1 MNDKIDPLRYHANVV
16 RKHSQCERRRMELL
30 YFYLTVIV
38 QLISVIAAAA
48 CLSVYLV
55 SHRRTFL
62 FAFCS
67 FLFYFIDVSLIFQ
80 DEFVGMATSLDSNPL
95 YLTIR
100 SLGSMV
106 SGGGIFVSLW
116 LLVCDFVG
124 EKRVVLLAAPGVVFV
139 AGSLAALF
147 LIPESSLARFVFYSM
162 RTLLLLWTI
171 AFIVFRY
178 VTTLDATE
186 RGRMRRH
193 KLIFIAF
200 VIGGICILL
209 EDVGSFFYGVT
220 PFPAT
225 HFDGERNYSEELLM
239 LICAGAACVSAYR
252 ALSLRYENPPTRE
265 DEHVESAIEGN
276 LELYAKRHKL
286 SKREMEALKLILLGL
301 DNQNIASTMG
311 VAPST
316 AKVHVHNILQ
326 KTGHPNRQDLIQD
339 FWRTW

>member
-1 MNDKIDPLRYHANVV
+1 
-16 RKHSQCERRRMELL
+16 MELL
-30 YFYLTVIV
+30 YFHLTVIV
-38 QLISVIAAAA
+38 QLISVITSAA
-48 CLSVYLV
+48 CLAVYLV

-62 FAFCS
+62 FAFCG

-80 DEFVGMATSLDSNPL
+80 DEFVSIATNLESDPL
-95 YLTIR
+95 YLTLR

-106 SGGGIFVSLW
+106 SGGGVYISLW

-124 EKRVVLLAAPGVVFV
+124 EKRTALLAIPGAIFI

-147 LIPESSLARFVFYSM
+147 LIPSSPLARFAFYSM
-162 RTLLLLWTI
+162 RTLLLLWIVVFI
-171 AFIVFRY
+171 AFRY
-178 VTTLDATE
+178 ITTLDPTE

-193 KLIFIAF
+193 KALYLALAVGGACIF
-200 VIGGICILL
+200 L
-209 EDVGSFFYGVT
+209 EDIASFFYGIT
-220 PFPAT
+220 LFPAT
-225 HFDGERNYSEELLM
+225 HFDGERNYSEEILM
-239 LICAGAACVSAYR
+239 LICAAASCVSAYR

-265 DEHVESAIEGN
+265 DDHVESAIEGN

-326 KTGHPNRQDLIQD
+326 KTGHPNRQNLIQD